1 MSLTQD
7 ELRATEEHSPLP
19 TYNEILVGV
28 DASDHANRGIKDA
41 IDIGNLFD
49 STVTGAHVYAAQ
61 MHDRR
66 FRQMEGGLPEQFK
79 EETELEKQR
88 DIHDSLIRDGL
99 SVITDS
105 YLDQVDIQ
113 CKSSNLTYRRQSLE
127 GKNYRELVGEANSG
141 RYDLLIMGSRGLG
154 AVQSSRIGTV
164 CERVCRRSDIDTL
177 IIKNP
182 DRSLRDGPILVAVD
196 GSARSYGGLLTG
208 LSLAIRWQLPLHVIS
223 AYDPYYHY
231 VAFNRIAE
239 VLSDEAGKIFRFK
252 EQQQLHED
260 IIDSGLAKIYQG
272 HLDVSVSIA
281 NEYHVEISATL
292 LDGKPHEAISNH
304 VTVID
309 PSVLIV
315 GKLGIHA
322 DAELDIG
329 GQAENLLRSV
339 NCAILLS
346 QRSFTPRTELLA
358 KASTSWTRQAEQ
370 SMEKVPEFVRGMARL
385 AVLRFAQKQG
395 HTVITESIVEQA
407 TESLCPVSRNG
418 SDSEALPQDD
428 SAHEISF
435 AGGIWSQQALT
446 LLNSIQGT
454 ERETIRLKAE
464 KKARQEGSNS
474 IEESHLK
481 SFLGEATDERVGGF
495 PFDNHGEPA
504 RNAEISDLPWTKAAE
519 EKITKVPDGF
529 MRDLTRQRVNVFA
542 KKKGYVEITPAVIDE
557 KYDRWADGVS
567 KDQTMEW
574 DQTAFARLQR
584 VPDFVKGMIIKEVEQ
599 CARANSATVVTND
612 IMDRASSTWSS
623 SGSFHSEQDP
633 DLYAQ
638 KQQVDN
644 DS

>member
-7 ELRATEEHSPLP
+7 ELLATEEHSPLP
-19 TYNEILVGV
+19 TYQEILVGV
-28 DASDHANRGIKDA
+28 DASDHANQGIKDA
-41 IDIGNLFD
+41 IDIGNLFAA
-49 STVTGAHVYAAQ
+49 TVTGAHVYAAQ

-88 DIHDSLIRDGL
+88 DIHDSLITNGL

-113 CKSSNLTYRRQSLE
+113 CQRSNLNYRRRSLE
-127 GKNYRELVGEANSG
+127 GKNYRELVREANSG

-196 GSARSYGGLLTG
+196 GSARAYGGLLTG

-239 VLSDEAGKIFRFK
+239 VLSEEAGKIFRFK
-252 EQQQLHED
+252 EQEKLHED

-272 HLDVSVSIA
+272 HLDVSESIA
-281 NEYHVEISATL
+281 SEYQVEISTTL

-304 VTVID
+304 VAVID

-339 NCAILLS
+339 NCAMLLS
-346 QRSFTPRTELLA
+346 QRSFTPKTELLA
-358 KASTSWTRQAEQ
+358 KASTSWTHQAEQ
-370 SMEKVPEFVRGMARL
+370 RMEKVPEFVRGMARL
-385 AVLRFAQKQG
+385 AVLRFAQEQG

-407 TESLCPVSRNG
+407 TESLCPVSKAG
-418 SDSEALPQDD
+418 SDSVAATQHDADQED
-428 SAHEISF
+428 SF
-435 AGGIWSQQALT
+435 ADGIWSQKALA
-446 LLNSIQGT
+446 LLNSVTEGT

-464 KKARQEGSNS
+464 KKARQQGSRA

-481 SFLGEATDERVGGF
+481 SFLSEATVEKVGGC
-495 PFDNHGEPA
+495 PHDHQ
-504 RNAEISDLPWTKAAE
+504 AESADHAETGDLPWTE
-519 EKITKVPDGF
+519 EAVEKMNRIPQGF

-542 KKKGYVEITPAVIDE
+542 KKKGYEEITPAVINE
-557 KYDRWADGVS
+557 KYDHWSRGVN
-567 KDQTMEW
+567 KDQTMQW

-584 VPDFVKGMIIKEVEQ
+584 VPDFVKGMVIKEVEQ
-599 CARANSATVVTND
+599 CARANSVTVVTNEL
-612 IMDRASSTWSS
+612 MDRASSNWSS

-633 DLYAQ
+633 DLYGGTTNGQ
-638 KQQVDN
+638 
-644 DS
+644 

>member
-1 MSLTQD
+1 MSSNQD
-7 ELRATEEHSPLP
+7 ELTATEEHSPLS
-19 TYNEILVGV
+19 TYQQILVAV

-41 IDIGNLFD
+41 IDIGVLFD

-105 YLDQVDIQ
+105 YLDQVDAQ
-113 CKSSNLTYRRQSLE
+113 CKGSNLTYRRQSLQ

-164 CERVCRRSDIDTL
+164 CERVCRRSAIDTL

-208 LSLAIRWQLPLHVIS
+208 LSLAIRWQLSLQVIS

-231 VAFNRIAE
+231 VAFNRIAQ
-239 VLSDEAGKIFRFK
+239 VLSDEAGRIFRFK
-252 EQQQLHED
+252 EQEKLHED

-272 HLDVSVSIA
+272 HLDVSESIA
-281 NEYHVEISATL
+281 AEYDVEISTTL

-304 VTVID
+304 VADID
-309 PSVLIV
+309 PSLLIV

-329 GQAENLLRSV
+329 GQAENLLRNV

-358 KASTSWTRQAEQ
+358 KATTSWTHQAEQ
-370 SMEKVPEFVRGMARL
+370 RIEKVPEFVRSMARL
-385 AVLRFAQKQG
+385 AVLRFAQEQG
-395 HTVITESIVEQA
+395 HTVITESIVEEA
-407 TESLCPVSRNG
+407 TENLCPVSRSG
-418 SDSEALPQDD
+418 SDSVAVRQED

-464 KKARQEGSNS
+464 KKARQEGSKS

-481 SFLGEATDERVGGF
+481 SFLGEATDEKVGGC
-495 PFDNHGEPA
+495 PFDNHEESAG
-504 RNAEISDLPWTKAAE
+504 NVEISDLPWTKAAE

-529 MRDLTRQRVNVFA
+529 MRDLTRQRVDVFA

-557 KYDRWADGVS
+557 KYGQWSDGVTE
-567 KDQTMEW
+567 DQTMEW

-623 SGSFHSEQDP
+623 SGSFHSEKDP

-638 KQQVDN
+638 TQHVDN